1 MKKIA
6 FMAFA
11 LCAILA
17 QAACNNTKGTDKGD
31 EPIPMFVQVYDS
43 LNLEM
48 IYWTGFDQPA
58 KDEDNDKYYED
69 WYNEWFYQDQFRK
82 HKEEYTKILA
92 NDQTFAPIK
101 FVNEIAIGKGEGEF
115 MEYGMIRSSLEVKT
129 PGSFYAMSDPE
140 SYDSEKFFWMHL
152 IVTDSYLASHKLL
165 AVDYFD
171 YSESDTVSLPQNV
184 VQKLEK
190 KYGMKASRSAQVCKI
205 GNRYIF
211 GLVQFEGEYK
221 NAPKDPDDDRKYC
234 LALDVL
240 IDGNKVYCYEDLGN
254 FDEVYGQTWNVDD
267 DGMYIPTGINAAFDG
282 PKGLELYYVRTAP
295 ESCAVGR
302 YTIQNGKLEKRNYS
316 TYYIYYD

>member
-1 MKKIA
+1 
-6 FMAFA
+6 MAFA
-11 LCAILA
+11 LCAIFA

-92 NDQTFAPIK
+92 NDQT
-101 FVNEIAIGKGEGEF
+101 
-115 MEYGMIRSSLEVKT
+115 
-129 PGSFYAMSDPE
+129 
-140 SYDSEKFFWMHL
+140 
-152 IVTDSYLASHKLL
+152 
-165 AVDYFD
+165 
-171 YSESDTVSLPQNV
+171 
-184 VQKLEK
+184 
-190 KYGMKASRSAQVCKI
+190 
-205 GNRYIF
+205 
-211 GLVQFEGEYK
+211 
-221 NAPKDPDDDRKYC
+221 
-234 LALDVL
+234 
-240 IDGNKVYCYEDLGN
+240 
-254 FDEVYGQTWNVDD
+254 WNVDD

-302 YTIQNGKLEKRNYS
+302 YTINKGNLEKRNYS
-316 TYYIYYD
+316 TYYVYYD